1 MPNTFGGRNFKKV
14 GKKRKSKNPNIA
26 VPTESGIDFHGQ
38 VIKRIGG
45 NQLQVKIFALN
56 EDIIATIPGRFMR
69 KVWFNS
75 GDYVHV
81 QQQGKFYDVIQKI
94 QMDEEISNARRIQNK
109 NAITGEEDIF
119 RQDEKEKD
127 ESDVDELPN
136 SNSESDNDK
145 DEDELG
151 NNKSVNKIST
161 RSLTKSEKINNIK
174 INKNNVSVDRLRR
187 KLQEKERDLS
197 RRANT
202 DFSEKPTS
210 LIEKEEDSDDSDDL
224 EDSGDSK
231 SVSKSSDPKSDD
243 INIDDI

>member
-45 NQLQVKIFALN
+45 NQIQVKVFALN

-119 RQDEKEKD
+119 RQDEKEED
-127 ESDVDELPN
+127 EDDFDELPN
-136 SNSESDNDK
+136 SDSDSASDNDSEE
-145 DEDELG
+145 EDELG
-151 NNKSVNKIST
+151 NKKSVDKIST
-161 RSLTKSEKINNIK
+161 KSLTKSERINSVK
-174 INKNNVSVDRLRR
+174 INKNNVSVDKLRR

-210 LIEKEEDSDDSDDL
+210 IIEKDDENSESSESVTKSD
-224 EDSGDSK
+224 
-231 SVSKSSDPKSDD
+231 DPKSDD

>member
-45 NQLQVKIFALN
+45 NQLQVKVFALN

-69 KVWFNS
+69 KVWFNA
-75 GDYVHV
+75 GDYIHV

-109 NAITGEEDIF
+109 NAVTGEEDIF
-119 RQDEKEKD
+119 RQDED
-127 ESDVDELPN
+127 EEEDDDFDEMPN
-136 SNSESDNDK
+136 SDSESGDDS
-145 DEDELG
+145 EDELG
-151 NNKSVNKIST
+151 NKKSVDKISSK
-161 RSLTKSEKINNIK
+161 SLSQSEKISSVK
-174 INKNNVSVDRLRR
+174 INKNNVSVDKLRR

-197 RRANT
+197 RRAHT

-210 LIEKEEDSDDSDDL
+210 IIEKKDEDDEDSDSVTKSDD
-224 EDSGDSK
+224 
-231 SVSKSSDPKSDD
+231 PQSDD

>member
-26 VPTESGIDFHGQ
+26 VPTESGQDFHGQ

-45 NQLQVKIFALN
+45 NQLQVRVFALN

-75 GDYVHV
+75 GDYIHV

-94 QMDEEISNARRIQNK
+94 QLDEEISNAKRIQNK
-109 NAITGEEDIF
+109 NAVTGEEDIF
-119 RQDEKEKD
+119 RQDEEEEDDDFD
-127 ESDVDELPN
+127 EIPN
-136 SNSESDNDK
+136 SNSESESES
-145 DEDELG
+145 EDELG
-151 NNKSVNKIST
+151 NKTSVDKIST
-161 RSLTKSEKINNIK
+161 KSLTKSEKINSVK
-174 INKNNVSVDRLRR
+174 INKLNVSVDKLQR
-187 KLQEKERDLS
+187 KLKEKERDLS

-210 LIEKEEDSDDSDDL
+210 IVEKDDESEDSESI
-224 EDSGDSK
+224 SK
-231 SVSKSSDPKSDD
+231 SDDPKSDD

>member
-1 MPNTFGGRNFKKV
+1 MPNTFGGRNFKKI

-45 NQLQVKIFALN
+45 NQLQVKVFALN
-56 EDIIATIPGRFMR
+56 EDIVATIPGRFMR
-69 KVWFNS
+69 QVWFNA
-75 GDYVHV
+75 GDYIHV

-109 NAITGEEDIF
+109 NAVTGEEDIF
-119 RQDEKEKD
+119 RQDENEEEDDDFD
-127 ESDVDELPN
+127 EMPN
-136 SNSESDNDK
+136 SDSESEDDS
-145 DEDELG
+145 EDELE
-151 NNKSVNKIST
+151 NKKSVNNISSK
-161 RSLTKSEKINNIK
+161 SLTQSEKISSVK
-174 INKNNVSVDRLRR
+174 INKNNVSVDKLRR

-210 LIEKEEDSDDSDDL
+210 IIEKKDEDDEDNDGENSDSAT
-224 EDSGDSK
+224 
-231 SVSKSSDPKSDD
+231 KSDD

>member
-45 NQLQVKIFALN
+45 NQLQVKVFALN

-69 KVWFNS
+69 KVWFNA
-75 GDYVHV
+75 GDYIHV

-109 NAITGEEDIF
+109 NAVTGEEDIF
-119 RQDEKEKD
+119 RQDEKED
-127 ESDVDELPN
+127 EEDDFDELPN
-136 SNSESDNDK
+136 SDSNSESGDDS
-145 DEDELG
+145 EDELE
-151 NNKSVNKIST
+151 NKKSVNKISSK
-161 RSLTKSEKINNIK
+161 SLTQSEKISSVK
-174 INKNNVSVDRLRR
+174 INKNNVSVDKLRR

-202 DFSEKPTS
+202 DFSEKPLS
-210 LIEKEEDSDDSDDL
+210 IIEKEDENSESSESVTKSDDPKSD
-224 EDSGDSK
+224 
-231 SVSKSSDPKSDD
+231 DPKSDD

>member
-45 NQLQVKIFALN
+45 NQLQVKVFALN

-69 KVWFNS
+69 KVWFNA
-75 GDYVHV
+75 GDYIHV

-109 NAITGEEDIF
+109 NAVTGEEDIF
-119 RQDEKEKD
+119 RQDED
-127 ESDVDELPN
+127 EEEDDDFDEMPN
-136 SNSESDNDK
+136 SDSESGDDS
-145 DEDELG
+145 EDELG
-151 NNKSVNKIST
+151 NKKSVDKISSK
-161 RSLTKSEKINNIK
+161 SLSQSEKISSVK
-174 INKNNVSVDRLRR
+174 INKNNVSVDKLRR

-197 RRANT
+197 RRAHT

-210 LIEKEEDSDDSDDL
+210 IIEKKDEDDEDSDSVTKSD
-224 EDSGDSK
+224 
-231 SVSKSSDPKSDD
+231 DPKSDD

>member
-45 NQLQVKIFALN
+45 NQLQVKVFALN

-69 KVWFNS
+69 KVWFNA
-75 GDYVHV
+75 GDYIHV

-109 NAITGEEDIF
+109 NAVTGEEDIF
-119 RQDEKEKD
+119 RQDED
-127 ESDVDELPN
+127 EEEDDDFDEMPN
-136 SNSESDNDK
+136 SDSESGDDS
-145 DEDELG
+145 EDELG
-151 NNKSVNKIST
+151 NKKSVDKISSK
-161 RSLTKSEKINNIK
+161 SLSQSEKIGSVK
-174 INKNNVSVDRLRR
+174 INKNNVSVDKLRR

-210 LIEKEEDSDDSDDL
+210 IIEKKDEDDEDSDSVTKSD
-224 EDSGDSK
+224 
-231 SVSKSSDPKSDD
+231 DPKSDD

>member
-45 NQLQVKIFALN
+45 NQLQVKVFALN

-69 KVWFNS
+69 KVWFNA
-75 GDYVHV
+75 GDYIHV

-109 NAITGEEDIF
+109 NAVTGEEDIF
-119 RQDEKEKD
+119 RQDED
-127 ESDVDELPN
+127 EEEDDDFDEMPN
-136 SNSESDNDK
+136 SDSESGNDSE
-145 DEDELG
+145 DDSEDELG
-151 NNKSVNKIST
+151 NKKSVNKISSK
-161 RSLTKSEKINNIK
+161 SLTQSEKISNVK
-174 INKNNVSVDRLRR
+174 INKNNVSVDKLRR

-197 RRANT
+197 RRTNT
-202 DFSEKPTS
+202 DFAEKPTS
-210 LIEKEEDSDDSDDL
+210 IIEKKDEDDEDSDSVTKS
-224 EDSGDSK
+224 ED
-231 SVSKSSDPKSDD
+231 PQSDD

>member
-26 VPTESGIDFHGQ
+26 VPTESGQDFHGQ

-45 NQLQVKIFALN
+45 NQLQVRVFALN

-75 GDYVHV
+75 GDYIHV

-94 QMDEEISNARRIQNK
+94 QLDEEISNAKRIQNK
-109 NAITGEEDIF
+109 NAVTGEEDIF
-119 RQDEKEKD
+119 RQDEEEEDDDFD
-127 ESDVDELPN
+127 EIPN
-136 SNSESDNDK
+136 SNSESESES
-145 DEDELG
+145 EDEFG
-151 NNKSVNKIST
+151 NKTSVDKIST
-161 RSLTKSEKINNIK
+161 KSLTKSEKINSVK
-174 INKNNVSVDRLRR
+174 INKNNVSVDKLQR
-187 KLQEKERDLS
+187 KLKEKERDLS

-210 LIEKEEDSDDSDDL
+210 IVEKDDESEDSESI
-224 EDSGDSK
+224 SK
-231 SVSKSSDPKSDD
+231 SDDPKSDD